1 MKYTHIIWDF
11 NGTILNDV
19 QTGIDAVNVL
29 LKRYGKKTIE
39 SVEEYKSAFCFP
51 VIDYYDRIGLEREN
65 FQKYAPEWVEEYN
78 KREPFAPVFKGV
90 IEILKYFKSDG
101 CFQYLLSATEQN
113 MLNAQVKRLGIGEY
127 FDEIVGQNTI
137 EAHGKKEVALQF
149 AKRIQPANIL
159 FIGDSLHD
167 YEVACA
173 IGAKCVLLSWGHQT
187 KERLE
192 VTGCRIFENVEELK
206 FAFENGEL

>member
-11 NGTILNDV
+11 NGTILDDV

-29 LKRYGKKTIE
+29 LKRYGKKTIDT
-39 SVEEYKSAFCFP
+39 VEEYKSAFGFP

-65 FQKYAPEWVEEYN
+65 FPKYAPEWVEEYN
-78 KREPFAPVFKGV
+78 KREPFAPIFPGIVTALDF
-90 IEILKYFKSDG
+90 FKSEG
-101 CFQYLLSATEQN
+101 LFQYLLSATEQN
-113 MLNAQVKRLGIGEY
+113 MLSNQVKRLGISEY
-127 FDEIVGQNTI
+127 FDGIIGQNTI
-137 EAHGKKEVALQF
+137 EAHGKTEVAIEF
-149 AKRIQPANIL
+149 AKRIQPAKIL

-187 KERLE
+187 KERLAK
-192 VTGCRIFENVEELK
+192 TGCRIFENVEELK
-206 FAFENGEL
+206 NAFKNGEL